1 MKKALIITLALAAV
15 VFGLFAGAAAAAGM
29 VGGDTL
35 TIHVDSNPSGA
46 TATYLSTGESQRTP
60 ATFTFH
66 SGTVDWGTGSTIK
79 VEKSGYKTDT
89 SIYISSNE
97 FSGTST
103 INRFVTLMPVQTDGY
118 VSVSSDPSGSTVR
131 IDGSYYGTTPTT
143 VSVPAGRHTVSVA
156 KDGYSGWSQTVSV
169 TSGATTSVY
178 ATLSKVVTTGYLS
191 ASSNPKYADLYVDGS
206 YQGQTPITIALDSG
220 KHNVIFRKAGY
231 SDYSISVYINEGQTS
246 IVSATLV
253 EKDTSGYVSIAS
265 FPGGASV
272 YVDGA
277 FVGITPYS
285 TPSSTSYLSAGPYS
299 TNVYHSLE
307 LRLPG
312 YNIYSTSFGPLE
324 KSTVTVTATLSPA
337 VPTTASLTVTSSPS
351 GASVYVDNVY
361 YGLTPATVSNLQAGS
376 HSVKIS
382 SLGYLDSVNTITVS
396 AGQSVSLPVTLIPA
410 SPSPSSPA
418 PFIGILAG
426 LGAAAVF
433 FAARRH

>member
-1 MKKALIITLALAAV
+1 MKKVLIITLAVAAV

-66 SGTVDWGTGSTIK
+66 SGTADWGTGSTIK
-79 VEKSGYKTDT
+79 VEKSGYMPDT
-89 SIYISSNE
+89 SIYISPSE

-103 INRFVTLMPVQTDGY
+103 INRFVTLVPVQTDGY
-118 VSVSSDPSGSTVR
+118 ISVSSDPSKSTVR
-131 IDGSYYGTTPTT
+131 IDGVYYGTTPTT

-169 TSGATTSVY
+169 TTGATTSVY

-220 KHNVIFRKAGY
+220 KHNVVFRKSGY

-246 IVSATLV
+246 IISATLV

-277 FVGITPYS
+277 FVGNTPYS

-312 YNIYSTSFGPLE
+312 YNTYSTSFRPQE
-324 KSTVTVTATLSPA
+324 KSTVTVTATLSPS

-361 YGLTPATVSNLQAGS
+361 YGITPATVSNLQEGS

-382 SLGYLDSVNTITVS
+382 SLGYLDSVNTITVT

-418 PFIGILAG
+418 PFLGILAG

>member
-277 FVGITPYS
+277 FVGNTPYS

-312 YNIYSTSFGPLE
+312 YNIYSTSFRPLE